1 MYIISGESGRER
13 LVVSQLIKDA
23 SRLLKDVEYAGTI
36 LNDILFSE
44 IIKQCFHLCLAI
56 YNLII
61 KHMHI
66 IYIHN
71 M

>member
-23 SRLLKDVEYAGTI
+23 SRLLKDVEYAGKL

-44 IIKQCFHLCLAI
+44 IIKQCFHLSQ
-56 YNLII
+56 N
-61 KHMHI
+61 
-66 IYIHN
+66 
-71 M
+71 